1 MIGVFF
7 AVAAEQP
14 IVWRAAIY
22 GLVLFL
28 GGCGLGL
35 VLMAATSLW
44 TWAVGRVRALRVR
57 IQIEQEQQVLAEQQ
71 ALDIR
76 RQQARRAI
84 AGWKQVH

>member
-1 MIGVFF
+1 
-7 AVAAEQP
+7 
-14 IVWRAAIY
+14 
-22 GLVLFL
+22 
-28 GGCGLGL
+28 
-35 VLMAATSLW
+35 MAATSLW
-44 TWAVGRVRALRVR
+44 TWAVGRARALRVR